1 MRISERLLLFL
12 KKRITYLTNYIAYF
26 PALLMDLC
34 LLGTSTSVS
43 FYSKVLNIPSNVFGS
58 IAAFRMAFFVGLS
71 IPFGRISDRIGR
83 TQMLYVS
90 CVLLALVNVL
100 IPLFCKNAI
109 SLAIIYPIVGVS
121 MALFWPTYEAWLAER
136 SGGGTLLKRIR
147 NFNIF
152 WSTGIALGP
161 FFAGY
166 LFNEQKPFRA
176 FYLSAF
182 ICIITFGSIAGQNK
196 TSGESIQDI
205 DDTPKESDQLRRVYL
220 YIAWIANFSAWF
232 TLSILRELGPKLT
245 LEMGIPAKTF
255 GKLMLISGVTQTAM
269 FFFLGTP
276 YPRRWRYKL
285 TPLVIFQLVAMGA
298 FLCIWAVTNIPLW
311 GMAFAAIG
319 VCTGFTYFCS
329 IYYSLHGHID
339 KGNKSGFHEAI
350 LGSGAAL
357 GPFLG
362 GFAAKFI
369 NVKSPYLLCAVFIL
383 LSIIGEIWI
392 GRTKRQWGKTKVG
405 LSSLGTK

>member
-1 MRISERLLLFL
+1 MRISEQLLLFL
-12 KKRITYLTNYIAYF
+12 KKRIIHLSNYIAYF

-34 LLGTSTSVS
+34 LLGTFTSVS

-58 IAAFRMAFFVGLS
+58 IAAFRTVFFVAFS

-83 TQMLYVS
+83 PQMLYVS
-90 CVLLALVNVL
+90 CALFALVNIL
-100 IPLFCKNAI
+100 IAFFCRNAI
-109 SLAIIYPIVGVS
+109 SLAMIYPIVGVS

-176 FYLSAF
+176 FYISALM
-182 ICIITFGSIAGQNK
+182 CMVNFGAIAGQHK
-196 TSGESIQDI
+196 TSEKKEPKTDDI
-205 DDTPKESDQLRRVYL
+205 SAENQQLRRVYL
-220 YIAWIANFSAWF
+220 HIAWIANFSAWF

-255 GKLMLISGVTQTAM
+255 GYLMLINGIVQTAM

-276 YPRRWRYKL
+276 YPRKWHYKL
-285 TPLVIFQLVAMGA
+285 APLVIFQLIAMVA

-319 VCTGFTYFCS
+319 VYTGFAYFSS
-329 IYYSLHGHID
+329 IYYSLHGHTD
-339 KGNKSGFHEAI
+339 KGAKSGLHEAI

-369 NVKSPYLLCAVFIL
+369 DVKSPYLLCAVLIL
-383 LSIIGEIWI
+383 LSIIGEIGI
-392 GRTKRQWGKTKVG
+392 RQRG
-405 LSSLGTK
+405 